1 MSSIL
6 YDTELWREYAEQ
18 MRALSQ
24 RVIDPRVRR
33 HTLAAAEGFERIA
46 DLASK
51 LRSSSE
57 RRRHWGRQPDRRAV
71 YF

>member
-1 MSSIL
+1 MSSTL
-6 YDTELWREYAEQ
+6 YDIELWREYAEQ

-24 RVIDPRVRR
+24 RVTDPRVERR
-33 HTLAAAEGFERIA
+33 ALAAAAGFERIA

-57 RRRHWGRQPDRRAV
+57 SRRRWGWPDGRAV
-71 YF
+71 YP